1 MQPPKYAMN
10 AAMGTLSAVKRKVEK
25 SAISKTNNAADHSKF
40 GRYNTKV
47 LHAIGNTHAIATKS
61 NKTPNTALI
70 SGTNKILSSNDQP
83 ETYPNAPSKIGVV
96 AICADKLTEKAD
108 AIQRAILPSTE
119 SGNVSPSSHIFF
131 WSSVNLRG
139 KIFRKPFPH
148 SSHTCPIRLDKN
160 AIPKQAAK
168 ES

>member
-1 MQPPKYAMN
+1 MANTIKQAHAYTFRHFLEIFHLSDRKIQPPKYAMN
-10 AAMGTLSAVKRKVEK
+10 AAMGTFSAVKRKVEK

-83 ETYPNAPSKIGVV
+83 EI
-96 AICADKLTEKAD
+96 
-108 AIQRAILPSTE
+108 
-119 SGNVSPSSHIFF
+119 
-131 WSSVNLRG
+131 
-139 KIFRKPFPH
+139 
-148 SSHTCPIRLDKN
+148 
-160 AIPKQAAK
+160 
-168 ES
+168 